1 MLSINNYTFFLFKY
15 CFYKDTGRLLRRTF
29 NRFKIVVNFHE
40 TRLLRMYA
48 KCTEIDEPPI
58 LHLISSWFW
67 PNSLP
72 SLQQPLNSKY
82 LSKKCHL
89 FQIFYKR
96 SYMRIFYISV
106 CAKKMKS
113 RKYKYI
119 MLVCWI
125 EYDGDMNIIA
135 SVALFK

>member
-1 MLSINNYTFFLFKY
+1 MLSINNYIRFFVLFKY
-15 CFYKDTGRLLRRTF
+15 CFYKDTGRLLRGTF

-48 KCTEIDEPPI
+48 KCTEIDEPPFYRVDFDPKCNKF
-58 LHLISSWFW
+58 SSL
-67 PNSLP
+67 NSLP

-89 FQIFYKR
+89 FQMFYKR

-106 CAKKMKS
+106 CAKKNEKS
-113 RKYKYI
+113 
-119 MLVCWI
+119 
-125 EYDGDMNIIA
+125 
-135 SVALFK
+135 